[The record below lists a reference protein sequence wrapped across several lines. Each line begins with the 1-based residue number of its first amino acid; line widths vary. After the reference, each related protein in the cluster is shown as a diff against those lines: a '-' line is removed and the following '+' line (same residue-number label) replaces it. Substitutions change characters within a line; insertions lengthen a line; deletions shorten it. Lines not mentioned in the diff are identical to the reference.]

1 MSSPPPFKKPRTSCL
16 VDSNRNSLANL
27 TEKLNHTN
35 GMETNGEVNEI
46 DEGLYSRQ
54 LYVLGTEGMRRI
66 ATSDILICGLG
77 GLGLEIAKNIILA
90 GVRSVTL
97 YDQSPVTWTDLSSHF
112 FASTDDIGHGKA
124 EVSRHKLAELNTHV
138 AVHIL
143 VKPKLGQEDF
153 QKFSLVILTQCP
165 HEMCLEVGDIC
176 HKLGIRIIIAN
187 TCGVFGKVFCDF
199 GDEFTVFDPTGEDPP
214 SVMIQQI
221 EKVTNC
227 VYPLIAAQSQQGLV
241 TCLEET
247 RHNFVDGDFVTF
259 SEVKGMTELNGCEPR
274 KVTVSGPDVFCIG
287 STSSFSE
294 YISGGICTKVKM
306 PEKINF
312 LSYRESFSKPQHLI
326 SDIVKMDRAPQL
338 HLFFSALG
346 EYTKQHKGSLPGSWN
361 QSDSREFLGLVRKL
375 NDELA
380 DTSAHVDQIDE
391 QLTALFSYTSS
402 GQCCPVQAVIGGFAA
417 QEAMKACTGKF
428 VPLQQWLY
436 FDATECLPI
445 PHADP
450 SLKDKTPEVVP
461 EGDDAPRGTRYD
473 GQIAIFGQS
482 FQERLLQLKYFLVGA
497 GAIGCE
503 LMKNFALMGVGASPG
518 GKLTVTDMDSI
529 ERSNLNRQFLFR
541 PWDISK
547 MKAVV
552 AAEAVKRMNPEMN
565 IDAHENRVGPET
577 ENIYDD
583 RFFEALDGVAN
594 ALDNIEARTYVDRR
608 CVYYRKPLLE
618 SGTLG
623 TKANV
628 QVVIPYLTESYSSSQ
643 DPPEKSFPAC
653 TLKNFPYLIE
663 HTLQWAR
670 DLFEGLFV
678 QQSQSIAS
686 YIRETDK
693 FMERTLAG
701 PGNQPIETLENLKA
715 NLVDKKPA
723 SFDDCVSW
731 ARLLW
736 QDLYSN
742 SIVQLLFNFPSD
754 HRTATG
760 ADFWSGTKRCPHPL
774 QFDIKN
780 PMHLDFVM
788 AAANLRA
795 FMFGIPQCRNISKLI
810 PMIEAVNIPV
820 FKPRTGVRI
829 EVTET
834 EAQARSAASMTD
846 ASRVTEIRS
855 ALSDV
860 DTAKMKLNV
869 VEFEKDDDKNFHM
882 DFITAASNL
891 RATCYNI
898 QPADRLKSKLIAG
911 KIIPAIATTTSLVAG
926 LVCLELYKLVQ
937 GHKSLSLYK
946 NSYID
951 LATPWFAF
959 FEPVPP
965 TKSKYFDTEFSLWD
979 RFELSAPM
987 TLQDFL
993 DYFKTKLNLDVT
1005 MLSQDVSMLYAF
1017 FMPEARR
1024 KERLAMPLEQLVETV
1039 SKKRIPS
1046 HVRALVFDLCCSD
1059 ADGEDVDVPYVRY
1072 NLKLSN

>member
-1 MSSPPPFKKPRTSCL
+1 M
-16 VDSNRNSLANL
+16 
-27 TEKLNHTN
+27 
-35 GMETNGEVNEI
+35 GTNGEVNEI

-54 LYVLGTEGMRRI
+54 IYVLGTEGMRRM
-66 ATSDILICGLG
+66 ATSDVLICGLS
-77 GLGLEIAKNIILA
+77 GLGVEIAKNIILA

-97 YDQSPVTWTDLSSHF
+97 YDQSPITWTDLSSHF
-112 FASTDDIGHGKA
+112 FAGADDIGHGRA

-143 VKPKLGQEDF
+143 VKPKLGLEDF
-153 QKFSLVILTQCP
+153 RKFSLVILTQCP

-176 HKLGIRIIIAN
+176 HKLGIRLIVAN
-187 TCGVFGKVFCDF
+187 TCGVFGRVFCDF
-199 GDEFTVFDPTGEDPP
+199 GEEFTVIDPTGEDPP
-214 SVMIQQI
+214 SVMVQQI
-221 EKVTNC
+221 EK
-227 VYPLIAAQSQQGLV
+227 
-241 TCLEET
+241 
-247 RHNFVDGDFVTF
+247 
-259 SEVKGMTELNGCEPR
+259 
-274 KVTVSGPDVFCIG
+274 
-287 STSSFSE
+287 
-294 YISGGICTKVKM
+294 
-306 PEKINF
+306 
-312 LSYRESFSKPQHLI
+312 LSYRESFAKPQHLI
-326 SDIVKMDRAPQL
+326 SDIVKMERAPQL
-338 HLFFSALG
+338 HLFFTTLG

-361 QSDSREFLGLVRKL
+361 QNDSREFLCLARKV
-375 NDELA
+375 NEEA
-380 DTSAHVDQIDE
+380 ANTSAHVEEIDE
-391 QLTALFSYTSS
+391 QLASLFAYTCS

-428 VPLQQWLY
+428 VPLQQWCY

-445 PHADP
+445 PHADQ
-450 SLKDKTPEVVP
+450 SIKDKDAEVVA
-461 EGDDAPRGTRYD
+461 EGDAAPRGTRYD
-473 GQIAIFGQS
+473 GQIAIFGQN
-482 FQERLLQLKYFLVGA
+482 FQEKLLKLNYFMVGA

-503 LMKNFALMGVGASPG
+503 LMKNFALMGVGASPA

-541 PWDISK
+541 PWDITK

-552 AAEAVKRMNPEMN
+552 AAEAVKRMNPEV
-565 IDAHENRVGPET
+565 RPET
-577 ENIYDD
+577 ENVYDD
-583 RFFEALDGVAN
+583 EFFEALDGVAN

-678 QQSQSIAS
+678 HQSQSVAS
-686 YIRETDK
+686 YLREPEK

-701 PGNQPIETLENLKA
+701 PGSQPIETLENLRA
-715 NLVDKKPA
+715 NLIDKKPS
-723 SFDDCVSW
+723 SFEDCIAW

-742 SIVQLLFNFPSD
+742 TIAQLLFNFPPD
-754 HRTATG
+754 HRTASG

-774 QFDIKN
+774 QFDMRN
-780 PMHLDFVM
+780 PMHLDFVL

-795 FMFGIPQCRNISKLI
+795 FMFGIDQCRNIPKII
-810 PMIEAVNIPV
+810 PMIEAVHVPE

-829 EVTET
+829 EVTEA
-834 EAQARSAASMTD
+834 EAQARSSVPIAD

-855 ALSDV
+855 ALSNIGQCWFVRKYYKAYSSGVFIYYIKFDQV
-860 DTAKMKLNV
+860 IQWNASQAKINV
-869 VEFEKDDDKNFHM
+869 VEFEKDDDNNFHM

-891 RATCYNI
+891 RATCYDI

-946 NSYID
+946 NSYVD

-965 TKSKYFDTEFSLWD
+965 AKSKYFDTEFSLWD

-993 DYFKTKLNLDVT
+993 DYFKTKLNLEVT

-1017 FMPEARR
+1017 FMPEARK

-1059 ADGEDVDVPYVRY
+1059 TNGEDVDVPYVRY
-1072 NLKLSN
+1072 RLKLSN